1 MLRLIL
7 RSTDRLFARRLICSG
22 NLLNRRSV
30 LSGRPVETA
39 GWTLLTGRSGA
50 HEGQVTVSTSS
61 RCFSVS
67 SRRNEENKL
76 IYKGNLAKA
85 IIRVKFFSYSSS
97 MFSICVAPYL
107 FLKTG
112 IGVDSLAL
120 QVVFCGIIGFFTF
133 MTPVLLHM
141 ITKGYVVRLYHNP
154 RTDIYTAVT
163 YSALLS
169 EKKTAFHQKD
179 VQVPDV
185 SKMFTSFYA
194 KKKSMLVNPMLF
206 EVPSDYNHLMG
217 FDKPFLFDLEEL
229 QFQDKRKEE

>member
-1 MLRLIL
+1 MNTWRSKEGNEETGATDSLIWAGSQLRGK
-7 RSTDRLFARRLICSG
+7 RGDG
-22 NLLNRRSV
+22 
-30 LSGRPVETA
+30 GRN
-39 GWTLLTGRSGA
+39 
-50 HEGQVTVSTSS
+50 STSHGD
-61 RCFSVS
+61 RAAGYGC
-67 SRRNEENKL
+67 
-76 IYKGNLAKA
+76 IYVC
-85 IIRVKFFSYSSS
+85 VKFFSYSSS

-133 MTPVLLHM
+133 LTPVLLHM
-141 ITKGYVVRLYHNP
+141 ITKGYVVRLYHSP
-154 RTDIYTAVT
+154 QTDIYTAVT

-169 EKKTAFHQKD
+169 ETKTVFHQKD

-206 EVPSDYNHLMG
+206 EVPSDYSHLMG